1 MRKWPNL
8 ASAPKE
14 YLSFDSEDT
23 YNLEYD
29 DAMTVIVLL
38 FWYIEL
44 TAMQKQN
51 GELDVDIELK
61 ESNSN
66 FVCVCF
72 VSIILFKKQRK
83 HGKCKWFE
91 SIPGESD

>member
-1 MRKWPNL
+1 
-8 ASAPKE
+8 
-14 YLSFDSEDT
+14 
-23 YNLEYD
+23 
-29 DAMTVIVLL
+29 
-38 FWYIEL
+38 
-44 TAMQKQN
+44 MQKQN

-83 HGKCKWFE
+83 HGKCK
-91 SIPGESD
+91 